1 MSFYSTFADYYES
14 VFPFK
19 QATFDFLESHLRG
32 DNPRILDVGCGTG
45 LYTARF
51 AEAGVDATGID
62 LDTEMIRYAEMH
74 YRNASFF
81 RMNMTEAGT
90 LDGGF
95 SLAYSIG
102 NVVSHLSRDQL
113 SGFLDS
119 LSEVLLAG
127 GHWVF
132 QIVNWDFIMK
142 QAEYE
147 FPVKSIDGGKMEFFR
162 EYTHISDTTVTFK
175 TTLRS
180 DDKVVFDE
188 ESVLHPITSE
198 DYISLHHN
206 AGYRLTSHY
215 CDYNLTAYEPDFDK
229 ANIMVFQKE

>member
-1 MSFYSTFADYYES
+1 MPFYSTFADYYES

-19 QATFDFLESHLRG
+19 QATFEFLESHLRG
-32 DNPRILDVGCGTG
+32 DSPGILDVGCGTG
-45 LYTARF
+45 LYAARF
-51 AEAGVDATGID
+51 ADAGLDATGID
-62 LDTEMIRYAEMH
+62 LDSEMIRYAEEH
-74 YRNASFF
+74 YGNASFL
-81 RMNMTEAGT
+81 RLNMTEAGT

-102 NVVSHLSRDQL
+102 NVVPHLSRDQFIGFLESL
-113 SGFLDS
+113 SGL
-119 LSEVLLAG
+119 LLAEG
-127 GHWVF
+127 RWVV
-132 QIVNWDFIMK
+132 QVVNWDFIIK

-147 FPVKSIDGGKMEFFR
+147 FPVKRIDGGKMEFLR

-180 DDKVVFDE
+180 GDKVVFDE

-198 DYISLHHN
+198 DYISLHRD
-206 AGYRLTSHY
+206 AGFRLTGHY
-215 CDYNLTAYEPDFDK
+215 CDYNRTAYGPGLDK